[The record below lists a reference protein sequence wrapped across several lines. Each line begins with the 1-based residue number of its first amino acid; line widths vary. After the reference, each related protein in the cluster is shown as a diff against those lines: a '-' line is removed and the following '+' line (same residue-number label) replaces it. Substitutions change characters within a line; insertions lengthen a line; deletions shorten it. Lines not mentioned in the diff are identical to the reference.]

1 MKLQRRHLLAAANRQ
16 PRGHRFQ
23 QLGPRLSHQADHRD
37 RAVRGGRPD
46 RRAGPRALPE
56 DERELGQQ
64 LVVENI
70 GGAGGTIGVNKVA
83 KANSD
88 GYTLLFTH
96 MGTLAVNIALYKS
109 LPYDSQ
115 KDLEPIGLGGTNPMV
130 LVTKK
135 DLPAKTF
142 AEFLAYVRANQKK
155 VQYGM
160 AGIGAASHLGGL
172 MLNSMM
178 KVEVLEIPYKGT
190 GPALNDLVS
199 GQFDYMVDQAVNVLP
214 QINSGN
220 IKALGVST
228 LKRLPQLPDVPTID
242 ECRPQGLRGHDLE
255 RLLRAQGHGE
265 GPDRQD
271 QRRAGQDD
279 GRCHRQQA
287 PDRARRRPAE
297 QGRGDARGAAHAAPG
312 VDRQVGAGG
321 EGRRREAGVVSRAG
335 RESAGSR
342 LRILPALVPVL
353 SVVLALPLRLG
364 AGIARVGRRVM
375 PSLPLAAKP
384 GVASRV
390 KARAA
395 EAVARIFSRVMIVIR
410 RSVSIIP
417 VKSP

>member
-1 MKLQRRHLLAAANRQ
+1 MKLQRRSLLAGATASLAAFAPNAWAQ
-16 PRGHRFQ
+16 GYPTKPITVVVPFAAG
-23 QLGPRLSHQADHRD
+23 GPTD
-37 RAVRGGRPD
+37 
-46 RRAGPRALPE
+46 ALARVLCQKMSE
-56 DERELGQQ
+56 HLGQQ

-142 AEFLAYVRANQKK
+142 QEFQAYVKANQKK

-242 ECRPQGLRGHDLE
+242 EAGLKGYEVTIWNGFFGPKGMAKEQIAKVNEALGKTLADAAVSKRLTELAVDLPSKE
-255 RLLRAQGHGE
+255 EATPEALRKQLTASI
-265 GPDRQD
+265 DKWV
-271 QRRAGQDD
+271 
-279 GRCHRQQA
+279 
-287 PDRARRRPAE
+287 PAVK
-297 QGRGDARGAAHAAPG
+297 A
-312 VDRQVGAGG
+312 
-321 EGRRREAGVVSRAG
+321 AGV
-335 RESAGSR
+335 
-342 LRILPALVPVL
+342 
-353 SVVLALPLRLG
+353 
-364 AGIARVGRRVM
+364 
-375 PSLPLAAKP
+375 KP
-384 GVASRV
+384 
-390 KARAA
+390 
-395 EAVARIFSRVMIVIR
+395 E
-410 RSVSIIP
+410 
-417 VKSP
+417 